1 MGKKIFKYLTVS
13 KFPVS
18 EMVVENGQPTL
29 KTLKDVT
36 YMGKATADNA
46 VKIAQRDEVLK
57 GKALYVNP
65 EEISYE
71 NEKYELEIDLFFEHA
86 TKVSSN
92 TEKPYAPEKDED
104 EDESLG
110 KEAPQE

>member
-29 KTLKDVT
+29 KVLKDVT

-46 VKIAQRDEVLK
+46 VKIAQRDEALK
-57 GKALYVNP
+57 GKALFVNP
-65 EEISYE
+65 ESIIYT
-71 NEKYELEIDLFFEHA
+71 NEKYELDMDLFFEHA

-92 TEKPYAPEKDED
+92 TEKPFAAAKDKDET
-104 EDESLG
+104 
-110 KEAPQE
+110 QE

>member
-29 KTLKDVT
+29 KVLKDVT

-46 VKIAQRDEVLK
+46 VQIAQRDKDLK

-65 EEISYE
+65 EQISYD
-71 NEKYELEIDLFFEHA
+71 NEKYELEMDLFFEHA

-92 TEKPYAPEKDED
+92 IEHPYSPTPVKDET
-104 EDESLG
+104 
-110 KEAPQE
+110 QE

>member
-65 EEISYE
+65 EQIIYT
-71 NEKYELEIDLFFEHA
+71 NEKYELDMDLFFEHA

-92 TEKPYAPEKDED
+92 TEKPYATTEVKDET
-104 EDESLG
+104 
-110 KEAPQE
+110 QE

>member
-29 KTLKDVT
+29 KVLKDVT

-46 VKIAQRDEVLK
+46 VQIAQRDKDLK

-65 EEISYE
+65 EQISYD
-71 NEKYELEIDLFFEHA
+71 NEKYELEMDLFFEHA

-92 TEKPYAPEKDED
+92 TEKPYATTEVKDET
-104 EDESLG
+104 
-110 KEAPQE
+110 QE